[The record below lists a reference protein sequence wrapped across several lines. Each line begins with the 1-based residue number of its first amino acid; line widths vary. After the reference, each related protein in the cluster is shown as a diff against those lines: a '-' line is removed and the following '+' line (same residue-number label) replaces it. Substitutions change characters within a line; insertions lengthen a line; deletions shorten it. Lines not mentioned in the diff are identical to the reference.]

1 MGNKSHI
8 LKCKYDPQSNPLCPL
23 FVFQGMME
31 FATNDE
37 KVSYDEIAKFGGIIL
52 ISINW
57 NCEIKGWIFKNYKS
71 LYHCTPRYTFT
82 RTQYYT
88 LEFYKSYNFA
98 HYFNND
104 QRRTIYR
111 SFRIRFLTHVNVTV
125 REKTVFLSITYL
137 LAYNSLFNIPMYVI
151 SCFVTKYYAREWNK
165 QISLSNNE
173 SEDNVAQQ
181 NVNYN
186 SRERTTRLKMQKTNK
201 NDNSVI
207 NSNEL
212 LVSTNAPQNSNNISI
227 DEQNDNYDKSN
238 DESEDIFS
246 DAQENLD
253 YNPRDD
259 ISLNINDGSDESES
273 DHNINNLNINEDS
286 QPLLVMNKNNP
297 KRCVIL

>member
-23 FVFQGMME
+23 FVFHDMME

-71 LYHCTPRYTFT
+71 LYDCTPRYTFT
-82 RTQYYT
+82 RTKYYT
-88 LEFYKSYNFA
+88 IEFYKSYNFA

-104 QRRTIYR
+104 QRRTTYR

-151 SCFVTKYYAREWNK
+151 SCFVTKYYDRKWNK
-165 QISLSNNE
+165 KIS
-173 SEDNVAQQ
+173 
-181 NVNYN
+181 
-186 SRERTTRLKMQKTNK
+186 LKMQETHE
-201 NDNSVI
+201 NDDSDSSVI

-212 LVSTNAPQNSNNISI
+212 LVSTNAPQNSNDISI
-227 DEQNDNYDKSN
+227 DEQNDNSKESN

-246 DAQENLD
+246 DAQENVNYNSRD
-253 YNPRDD
+253 YIN
-259 ISLNINDGSDESES
+259 SNIDDGSDESEG
-273 DHNINNLNINEDS
+273 DNNEHILTINNDS
-286 QPLLVMNKNNP
+286 DPLLGEKKNSFR
-297 KRCVIL
+297 KCVIL